1 MSALAGR
8 QGLARLATQLG
19 RELAV
24 LTRAA
29 LSFRLA
35 PCFLYTESLCMAAT
49 GGAEWWPGPAK
60 VLRRLLLA
68 QHRIAGGQLAEAAQ
82 ALAGARLQL
91 RGWRDWALREALG
104 DVFVQR
110 LARGDSGELVQLLQR
125 CLIASG
131 FSADGGVLRARPH
144 CPFRKRGT
152 DSLSESRIKWMSG
165 SAKRQCDRTLGALP
179 FMPDG
184 NLGLRTVA
192 ALGGCRSILRCIWS
206 FPNLPRTKYSHFPFK
221 FHSSSR
227 KRGADIS
234 ERIVC

>member
-1 MSALAGR
+1 MSGLAGR

-104 DVFVQR
+104 HVFVQWP
-110 LARGDSGELVQLLQR
+110 ARGDSGELVQLLQR
-125 CLIASG
+125 CLITAG
-131 FSADGGVLRARPH
+131 FSAGGGALRARSH

-165 SAKRQCDRTLGALP
+165 SAK
-179 FMPDG
+179 
-184 NLGLRTVA
+184 
-192 ALGGCRSILRCIWS
+192 
-206 FPNLPRTKYSHFPFK
+206 
-221 FHSSSR
+221 
-227 KRGADIS
+227 
-234 ERIVC
+234 